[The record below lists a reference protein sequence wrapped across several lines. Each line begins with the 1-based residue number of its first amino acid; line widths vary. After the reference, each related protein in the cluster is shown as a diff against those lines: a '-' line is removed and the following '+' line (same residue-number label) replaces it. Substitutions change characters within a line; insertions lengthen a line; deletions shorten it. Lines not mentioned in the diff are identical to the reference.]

1 MSGHLYV
8 VGTPIG
14 NLGDLSDRARETLA
28 AVDLVA
34 AEDTRRTGKLLSRA
48 GIRARML
55 SLFEGNERQRIDE
68 LLERLSEGATV
79 ALVSDAG
86 MPAVSDPGFR
96 LLRAAVDAG
105 IEISVVPGPS
115 AVTAPRW
122 WSPVCPPTDG
132 CSRASA
138 ATPERTPLAAPSA
151 RPRPADRGAVRVPA
165 AGCDAAPR
173 RLVELGDRRAAVA
186 RELTKI
192 HEEVLRGRVSE
203 VLAML
208 LDSEPRGE
216 IVVVLEG
223 AETPEAA
230 LSEMV
235 DEAGR
240 LVRNGM
246 RKREAAAA
254 VARASGGSANE
265 IYRALIDSRSRRT
278 DAPRRRPRGRLKR
291 RCRPTDASKGTTS
304 GDRDRT
310 DRMDRPQ
317 LPPPPTPRP
326 LVFPLPPAPGS
337 VRPGWAAPLV
347 PAGGTRLSRSRSDWC
362 SSCSLGSSRWSPP
375 NLRREIRDP
384 SSAARGRTRSS
395 RTADGEPFRW
405 DPCST
410 IHFQVDLGGV
420 DDHVLDDVKEAVRRI
435 SRASGLR
442 FEFDG
447 VVHLSVTLLSS
458 RGLRHGERRAALVA
472 APDRVPVPDG
482 DARLS
487 EERTASR
494 SRSRP
499 GWTPTSS

>member
-34 AEDTRRTGKLLSRA
+34 AEDTRRTGKLLAHA

-96 LLRAAVDAG
+96 LLRAAVEAG
-105 IEISVVPGPS
+105 IAISVVPGPS
-115 AVTAPRW
+115 AVTAALVV
-122 WSPVCPPTDG
+122 SGLPTDRWVFEG
-132 CSRASA
+132 F
-138 ATPERTPLAAPSA
+138 L
-151 RPRPADRGAVRVPA
+151 
-165 AGCDAAPR
+165 PR
-173 RLVELGDRRAAVA
+173 RPSERRSRLRALAHDPRTVVLFESPLRVVTLLRDVLVELGDRRAAVA

-240 LVRNGM
+240 LVRDGM

-254 VARASGGSANE
+254 VARVSGGSANE
-265 IYRALIDSRSRRT
+265 IYRALIDSEVET
-278 DAPRRRPRGRLKR
+278 D
-291 RCRPTDASKGTTS
+291 
-304 GDRDRT
+304 
-310 DRMDRPQ
+310 
-317 LPPPPTPRP
+317 
-326 LVFPLPPAPGS
+326 
-337 VRPGWAAPLV
+337 
-347 PAGGTRLSRSRSDWC
+347 
-362 SSCSLGSSRWSPP
+362 
-375 NLRREIRDP
+375 
-384 SSAARGRTRSS
+384 
-395 RTADGEPFRW
+395 
-405 DPCST
+405 
-410 IHFQVDLGGV
+410 
-420 DDHVLDDVKEAVRRI
+420 
-435 SRASGLR
+435 
-442 FEFDG
+442 
-447 VVHLSVTLLSS
+447 
-458 RGLRHGERRAALVA
+458 
-472 APDRVPVPDG
+472 
-482 DARLS
+482 
-487 EERTASR
+487 
-494 SRSRP
+494 
-499 GWTPTSS
+499 